1 MTTMTIEDRKTNARN
16 NAQQA
21 FWTVFASH
29 FPEASTGDFPPA
41 ATFAFDIAIEQATQ
55 TWLDYNLP
63 DPASTVLIPGEPL
76 PIAESL
82 KCPHCQFAG
91 EEETDNG
98 GTFRYLTD
106 QVAWRE
112 VIEFKPNPQPDEGST
127 HILIVKGVTN
137 LYPEDHEEH
146 DRIECRKCLSEFL
159 LAPTIEVD
167 FV

>member
-1 MTTMTIEDRKTNARN
+1 MTIEDRKTNARN

-29 FPEASTGDFPPA
+29 FPEAATGDFPPD

-55 TWLDYNLP
+55 SWLDYNIRDLN
-63 DPASTVLIPGEPL
+63 STVRIPGEPL
-76 PIAESL
+76 PVADSL
-82 KCPHCQFAG
+82 KCPHCQFTG

-112 VIEFKPNPQPDEGST
+112 VIEFKPNPQPGDGFT
-127 HILIVKGVTN
+127 HIMIVKGTIN
-137 LYPEDHEEH
+137 LYPENPEEN
-146 DRIECRKCLSEFL
+146 DRIECRKCLREFL
-159 LAPTIEVD
+159 LATTIEVD
-167 FV
+167 FI